1 MLPKVGQRVRVFGL
15 VSDSWVI
22 AKVLGIEGIESEP
35 EIKVIVEDWVGF
47 PRNFTATVSYKKI
60 ELISSG
66 I

>member
-1 MLPKVGQRVRVFGL
+1 MLPKIGQRVRVFGL

-22 AKVLGIEGIESEP
+22 AKVLGLTGTETEP
-35 EIKVIVEDWVGF
+35 KIKVIVEDWVGF
-47 PRNFTATVSYKKI
+47 PRNFITTVSHKKV